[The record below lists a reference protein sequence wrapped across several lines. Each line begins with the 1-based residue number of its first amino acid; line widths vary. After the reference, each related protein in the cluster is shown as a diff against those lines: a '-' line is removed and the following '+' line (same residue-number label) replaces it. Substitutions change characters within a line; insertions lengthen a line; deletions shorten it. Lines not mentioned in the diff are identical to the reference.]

1 MAETRTDLLILILMG
16 IIILLMV
23 SITGLFIRPTVQSRV
38 LAALETFQA
47 MRMPEGLEVRS
58 KAPDFTL
65 TDIEGREVSLKDF
78 SGRKVL
84 LAFFSPDCPAYVRM
98 YEELRDLSEMESRVQ
113 VLMISQGSEE
123 GINRMVE
130 EEGFKFPVL
139 MWEEVFASY
148 KVPGSPFFYV
158 IDEGGII
165 ISGVFASSLSELKE
179 LVKAK

>member
-1 MAETRTDLLILILMG
+1 MNQL
-16 IIILLMV
+16 
-23 SITGLFIRPTVQSRV
+23 QSRV
-38 LAALETFQA
+38 LAALETFQV
-47 MRMPEGLEVRS
+47 MRMPEGLEIGT

-98 YEELRDLSEMESRVQ
+98 YDELRDFSEMESKVQ

-123 GINRMVE
+123 GISRMVE
-130 EEGFKFPVL
+130 EGGFKFPVL
-139 MWEEVFASY
+139 MWEEVFGSY